1 MQRNQE
7 CSQQKDSKFFSFPA
21 SMQQQLLSLPLPGVS
36 PSDMASDAAGSAVNS
51 SVRSSS
57 PPLILVGLMAEEINN
72 SLTFC
77 VWIKQKTCCCC
88 VVYLAYDFSYL
99 ISSSILPVT
108 PKNPTFFALYS
119 FYIF

>member
-72 SLTFC
+72 SLTHYLYQPRIC
-77 VWIKQKTCCCC
+77 RTCKSTISVESLKVNIKMAGLK
-88 VVYLAYDFSYL
+88 S
-99 ISSSILPVT
+99 
-108 PKNPTFFALYS
+108 
-119 FYIF
+119 